1 MSRPTFA
8 DLAALEPRLAGLH
21 AEAQNYHVNRPR
33 GFCANAVF
41 YGYPGHRPG
50 LKKRLSELI
59 GFTSGQGGVLGGSDA
74 HDVAY
79 RAIYQ
84 ALPDCKHKG
93 ECRPFA
99 AR

>member
-1 MSRPTFA
+1 MSRPSFEE
-8 DLAALEPRLAGLH
+8 LVSLEPRLADLL
-21 AEAQNYHVNRPR
+21 AEAQAYHTKRPR

-50 LKKRLSELI
+50 LKKRLSELV
-59 GFTSGQGGVLGGSDA
+59 GYTCGQEGVLGSWEA

-84 ALPDCKHKG
+84 ALPDCKHPEG

-99 AR
+99 R